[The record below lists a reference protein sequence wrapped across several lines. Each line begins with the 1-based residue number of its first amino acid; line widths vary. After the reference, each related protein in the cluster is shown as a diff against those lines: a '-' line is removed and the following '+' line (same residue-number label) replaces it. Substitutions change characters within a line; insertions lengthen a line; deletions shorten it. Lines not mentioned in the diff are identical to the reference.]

1 MEWVFYGLMFSLY
14 IFFICFGLA
23 VFELQKMSMMEMIG
37 LGTDGLL
44 ILALIWLGV
53 KLVNKQEHMGEFF

>member
-14 IFFICFGLA
+14 IFFISSGLS
-23 VFELQKMSMMEMIG
+23 VSELQRMSMMEMIG

-44 ILALIWLGV
+44 ILATIWLGV
-53 KLVNKQEHMGEFF
+53 KLVNKQGHMGEFV